1 MLKTTNRIISK
12 LAAMLLVLIMVV
24 GVLPTET
31 LAAKAG
37 QPDWYFLFAVFKSV
51 DAGCKDANGKTTHQK
66 YTMTQDEINY
76 FKENARD
83 FEAYMN
89 STGVMLAHVDV
100 VEIDTPVTE
109 LKEYSGGSYL
119 GAEQVKPLLE
129 GKVELDRYDHV
140 SCIVSLNT
148 YTRYG
153 GISSSAFENGTGI
166 SCMNFINWDYCQNSI
181 IPREKKF
188 PIQVYVHE
196 FLHFLEQQ
204 NKKFGAEFDLHRIV
218 ENLYK
223 SRDDNRETCYTDVIL
238 NRVEGNAETG
248 TGVHSAVWQYPP
260 HMLQAIDELTI
271 PDGVTGIGARA
282 FQYKSNLKRVT
293 ISDSVTSIG
302 KYAFYQSELES
313 VNIPKSMTSIAANA
327 FCGASSLK
335 SVTIPSSVTSIGGS
349 AFNGCSSLKSVTIP
363 SRVTSIEA
371 WTFANCNGLE
381 SVSIPASVT
390 SIGDV
395 AFYGCN
401 NLQDIYYGGT
411 ETQWKAIKIGTGNA
425 ALTGAKILYNSGA
438 TDTYA

>member
-24 GVLPTET
+24 GVLPTEA
-31 LAAKAG
+31 LAAKAS
-37 QPDWYFLFAVFKSV
+37 QPDWYFLFAIFKSV

-181 IPREKKF
+181 ILREKKF

-248 TGVHSAVWQYPP
+248 TGVHSAAWQYPP
-260 HMLQAIDELTI
+260 HMLRTIDELTI

-293 ISDSVTSIG
+293 ISD
-302 KYAFYQSELES
+302 
-313 VNIPKSMTSIAANA
+313 
-327 FCGASSLK
+327 
-335 SVTIPSSVTSIGGS
+335 SVTSIGGS

-381 SVSIPASVT
+381 SVNIPASVT

-411 ETQWKAIKIGTGNA
+411 ETQWKAIKVGTGNA
-425 ALTGAKILYNSGA
+425 ALTRAKIHYNSGA

>member
-1 MLKTTNRIISK
+1 MLKTTNRMISK
-12 LAAMLLVLIMVV
+12 LAAALVVLTMVM
-24 GVLPTET
+24 GVLPTGA
-31 LAAKAG
+31 LAAKAS
-37 QPDWYFLFAVFKSV
+37 QPDWYFLFAIFKNV
-51 DAGCKDANGKTTHQK
+51 DASCKDINGKTTHQK

-83 FEAYMN
+83 FETYMN
-89 STGVMLAHVDV
+89 STGVMLAYVDV
-100 VEIDTPVTE
+100 VEIDTPVTD

-119 GAEQVKPLLE
+119 GAEQVEPLLD

-148 YTRYG
+148 HTRYG

-166 SCMNFINWDYCQNSI
+166 SCMNFINWDYCRDSI

-188 PIQVYVHE
+188 PAQVYVHE
-196 FLHFLEQQ
+196 FLHFMELQ
-204 NKKFGAEFDLHRIV
+204 NRKFGAEFDLHKIT

-223 SRDDNRETCYTDVIL
+223 SRDDNGETCYTDVIL

-248 TGVHSAVWQYPP
+248 TGVHSAAWQYPP
-260 HMLQAIDELTI
+260 HILRTIDELTI
-271 PDGVTGIGARA
+271 PDGVTGIGAWA
-282 FQYKSNLKRVT
+282 FQHKSNLKCVT

-302 KYAFYQSELES
+302 KYAFYQSGLES
-313 VNIPKSMTSIAANA
+313 VNIPKNMTSIEANA
-327 FCGASSLK
+327 FCGASNLK
-335 SVTIPSSVTSIGGS
+335 SVTIPNSVTSIGGS

-363 SRVTSIEA
+363 SCVINIEA

-381 SVSIPASVT
+381 NVSIPASVT

-411 ETQWKAIKIGTGNA
+411 ETQWQAIKIGVSNA
-425 ALTGAKILYNSGA
+425 SLTRARIHYNSS
-438 TDTYA
+438 TPDTRA